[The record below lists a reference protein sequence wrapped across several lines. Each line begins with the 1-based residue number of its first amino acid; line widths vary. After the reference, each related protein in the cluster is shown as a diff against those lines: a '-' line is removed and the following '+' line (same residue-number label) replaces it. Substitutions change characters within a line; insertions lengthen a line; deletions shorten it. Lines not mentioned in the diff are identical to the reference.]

1 MKDYRVYLLD
11 GDNKI
16 AGASW
21 VTAKNVVAAIATVRE
36 QFNCPCEIWH
46 GAKRLAA
53 MSGEGLETLY

>member
-1 MKDYRVYLLD
+1 MNEYRVYLLG

-21 VTAKNVVAAIATVRE
+21 ITAKNVVAAIAAVRE
-36 QFNCPCEIWH
+36 QFSCPCEIWQ
-46 GAKRLAA
+46 GAERLAA